1 MLDYFDVEST
11 MCVCVGVDAFMYI
24 RYYYAHR
31 YLLISFSKNIG
42 GFFFVTS
49 DNLMLFFSMP
59 TSLVKISLY
68 SSIE

>member
-42 GFFFVTS
+42 GFFLLRVT
-49 DNLMLFFSMP
+49 
-59 TSLVKISLY
+59 I
-68 SSIE
+68 